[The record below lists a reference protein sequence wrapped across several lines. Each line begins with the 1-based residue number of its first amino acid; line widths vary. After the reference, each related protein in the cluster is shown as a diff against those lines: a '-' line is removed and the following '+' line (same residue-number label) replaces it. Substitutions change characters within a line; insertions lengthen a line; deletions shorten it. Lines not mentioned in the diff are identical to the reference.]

1 MITDTLFNKNVAGY
15 RYQLYGGY
23 TYSLR
28 DDGRFAGTAT
38 DRLESV
44 ILTGWYIRR
53 DNGNDMYQTVGNE
66 YIDLSEGWQADSL
79 VYNITQSE
87 AQRLVNTIINC
98 NKQIIGNNILCARY
112 ASKLSTS
119 ERKQLYDLQKRLEE
133 RNNALVSNGVL
144 SDVTTSYPQ
153 GYVYLQSYLD
163 KFMASGGIGSVTVTI
178 VVAAIVIASLSTAA
192 YFAYK
197 YYAQEAEQDV
207 KYSKQLT
214 SVLTSKLTD
223 AEYQQLLEET
233 KGIVTKAKIRT
244 SLGNYGSMIGI
255 ALLAAGALLIY
266 RRVKQ

>member
-28 DDGRFAGTAT
+28 EDGRFAGTAT

-53 DNGNDMYQTVGNE
+53 DNGSDMYMTLSGE
-66 YIDLSEGWQADSL
+66 YIDLTEGWKADTVAYS
-79 VYNITQSE
+79 VTPAT
-87 AQRLVNTIINC
+87 AQKLVNTIISC
-98 NKQIIGNNILCARY
+98 NKQIIANNVLCARF
-112 ASKLSTS
+112 ASKLSAS

-133 RNNALVSNGVL
+133 RNSALM
-144 SDVTTSYPQ
+144 SDGIVTDITTSYPQ
-153 GYVYLQSYLD
+153 GYIYLQSYLD
-163 KFMASGGIGSVTVTI
+163 QFMASGGIGSVTVTI

-197 YYAQEAEQDV
+197 YYAQEAESDV
-207 KYSKQLT
+207 KYSKELT
-214 SVLTSKLTD
+214 AALTSKLTD

-233 KGIVTKAKIRT
+233 KGIVTKAKIRA
-244 SLGNYGSMIGI
+244 SLSSYSSMLGI
-255 ALLAAGALLIY
+255 ALLAAGGLLIY
-266 RRVKQ
+266 RRLQQ